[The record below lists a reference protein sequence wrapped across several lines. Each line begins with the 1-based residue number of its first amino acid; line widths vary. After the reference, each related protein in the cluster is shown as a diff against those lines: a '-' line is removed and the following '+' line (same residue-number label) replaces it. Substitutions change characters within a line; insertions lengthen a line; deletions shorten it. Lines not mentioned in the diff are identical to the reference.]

1 MGSTA
6 FGATSRKA
14 LNCIGGRGAGTVG
27 KEGGEQRLRVGG
39 GETDGGGDEK
49 MGRILE
55 CAVSM
60 VMRG

>member
-39 GETDGGGDEK
+39 GETDGGG
-49 MGRILE
+49 RILE
-55 CAVSM
+55 CAVSI

>member
-1 MGSTA
+1 M
-6 FGATSRKA
+6 
-14 LNCIGGRGAGTVG
+14 G

-39 GETDGGGDEK
+39 GETDGGSGDEK